1 MTSKFDTLRSAFHVA
16 FPYTLPVLA
25 AYGILGMSFGAIM
38 TAAGYPV
45 WLPMVMSLV
54 IFAGSMQFV
63 TIELLAMAFHPVQ
76 AFLMTLMVNA
86 RHLFYGISMLEK
98 YRSMGRSKPY
108 MIFAMTDETFS
119 INYAAQ
125 IPEHVDR
132 KRFMLIVSILDHS
145 YWVLGSTLGAVLGSV
160 LSFNTE
166 GLDFA
171 MTAMFVAIFVEQM
184 QKKESRITALLG
196 LAVSAVCLVAFGAKD
211 FIIPAMLG
219 ILAVLTILQK
229 PLEKAGVAA

>member
-1 MTSKFDTLRSAFHVA
+1 MTSKFDTLRSAFHIA

-63 TIELLAMAFHPVQ
+63 AIELLAMAFHPVQ

-86 RHLFYGISMLEK
+86 RHVFYGISMLDK
-98 YRSMGRSKPY
+98 YRELGHKKPY
-108 MIFAMTDETFS
+108 MIFALTDETFS

-125 IPEHVDR
+125 IPDHVDR
-132 KRFMLIVSILDHS
+132 NRFMFIVSILNHG
-145 YWVLGSTLGAVLGSV
+145 YWFLASALGAVLGRV
-160 LSFNTE
+160 LPFNTD
-166 GLDFA
+166 GLDFS
-171 MTAMFVAIFVEQM
+171 MTAMFVAIFVEQL
-184 QKKESRITALLG
+184 QKKESRSTALLG
-196 LAVSAVCLVAFGAKD
+196 LAVSAVCLAVFGAGD

-219 ILAVLTILQK
+219 ILAVLTALHK